1 MGFRTVMSTLVE
13 KTSKIYRVKTSR
25 SGCPC
30 APRTLVILVCPRF
43 PVPSTEGELW
53 RFNCTVSGTNALFGP
68 ETCVSMR
75 TAIGLVGLGIFA
87 GVVPAGLA
95 GIAQAGQVLLGT
107 AGALVCLLVCCLAGP
122 IAVRRATPARRPRP
136 APPRQ
141 PSPIVSR
148 QSASRIT

>member
-1 MGFRTVMSTLVE
+1 MRSEDARHLWYVLVF
-13 KTSKIYRVKTSR
+13 
-25 SGCPC
+25 PC
-30 APRTLVILVCPRF
+30 RQLKAN
-43 PVPSTEGELW
+43 LW

-68 ETCVSMR
+68 ETSVSMR
-75 TAIGLVGLGIFA
+75 TAIGLVGLGIVA

-122 IAVRRATPARRPRP
+122 IAARRAAPARRPRP
-136 APPRQ
+136 APRQ

-148 QSASRIT
+148 HSASRTI